1 MEQDQS
7 KTENAA
13 AVRSSD
19 WLGRTGKLRCEDSII
34 PVKIIAVDEAKKCPK
49 CGGAWGT
56 TQTTEMAMLGGK
68 RIVLKGTTADG
79 CLKDVRLD
87 AAP

>member
-1 MEQDQS
+1 MISNHES
-7 KTENAA
+7 ESAGGIG
-13 AVRSSD
+13 SSG
-19 WLGRTGKLRCEDSII
+19 WLGRTGKLRCEDAII
-34 PVKIIAVDEAKKCPK
+34 PVKIIAVDETKKCPK

-68 RIVLKGTTADG
+68 RIVLKGTTAEG
-79 CLKDVRLD
+79 CLNDVRLD